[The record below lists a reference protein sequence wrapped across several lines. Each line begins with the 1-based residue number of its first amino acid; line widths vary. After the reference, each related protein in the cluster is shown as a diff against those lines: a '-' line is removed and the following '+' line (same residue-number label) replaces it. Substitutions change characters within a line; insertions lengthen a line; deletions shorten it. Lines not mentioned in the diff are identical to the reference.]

1 MNYTQA
7 VDYIETI
14 PGFTRKHPLEHTK
27 ELLARLGDPQESF
40 QVIHVAGTN
49 GKGSVCAYLDSM
61 LRQGGYRVGLF
72 TSPHLVRINE
82 RFQVNGKEVSD
93 ETFLEAFLR
102 VKQVIEEAGAEG
114 VEHPSY
120 FETLFLMGMEIFR
133 REGIEYLVMETGLG
147 GRLDAT
153 NAVKRP
159 LACILTS
166 ISMDHM
172 EYLGNTLEEI
182 AAEKAGIIKPGVP
195 VICDGHVR
203 KTTEVIKRK
212 AREEESPF
220 YALTA
225 EQYRLIRQGRD
236 GISFTFQGIPLEI
249 PYIARYQMM
258 NASLAFYT
266 MQILRPVHG
275 IDDEKLQEG
284 IRKVKWPGRMEMI
297 LPGVI
302 VDGAH
307 NADGVARFV
316 ETVEDFRKENRIVL
330 LFSAVADKQ
339 YEEMIRLV
347 CEKIRPQAVVTTQI
361 GGTREIPAEKL
372 AERFLCQGVPCVRA
386 NPVPGQALQEAL
398 ELKEDGMVFCV
409 GSLYLIGEIKASLR
423 EEKIC

>member
-102 VKQVIEEAGAEG
+102 VKQVIEEAGQRG
-114 VEHPSY
+114 WSIPVILRH
-120 FETLFLMGMEIFR
+120 FFLWGWEIFR
-133 REGIEYLVMETGLG
+133 REGIEYLVMETGR

-159 LACILTS
+159 LAGFLTS

-182 AAEKAGIIKPGVP
+182 PVEKAGIIKPGVP

-225 EQYRLIRQGRD
+225 EQYRLIGGRD

-249 PYIARYQMM
+249 PDIARYQMM

-284 IRKVKWPGRMEMI
+284 IRKVKWPGRMETI

-339 YEEMIRLV
+339 YEEIIRWSV
-347 CEKIRPQAVVTTQI
+347 KRS
-361 GGTREIPAEKL
+361 G
-372 AERFLCQGVPCVRA
+372 
-386 NPVPGQALQEAL
+386 
-398 ELKEDGMVFCV
+398 
-409 GSLYLIGEIKASLR
+409 LR
-423 EEKIC
+423 RW